1 VWTPVWHRSICI
13 SALHAMFSLRASRHL
28 ALFSLCVFS
37 LWPPVTCADVC
48 IAPKVDVGNAVI
60 KLMSA
65 AVQATVMGSLAP
77 FVLYFGRD
85 IDNIVIVVQAAL
97 IADFAKLAF
106 YFEGFCPAK
115 VPIIGKGFL
124 NVGMSTVGIAFGMIK
139 DKGFQATAQGI
150 SLGMIAMTPAMG
162 SISKPILEATNQ
174 KTCKATPDFPG
185 GAPCGSK
192 TSTTSTNTTAASS
205 SKKSA
210 APDLCELPTLKIDA
224 MFSLWFVAGL
234 PTLTALFL
242 GKIATVKMPDVDVNA
257 DVNAKVSFK
266 TKFLIKLNIVAELIK
281 DLSFSFTGSFMA
293 LKAFLDIGV
302 PIWQVADPCGAEAAL
317 PAINGMTTALT
328 YALGGASFLW
338 QRIRKAGRGK
348 GKEPRG
354 FIVKINNFI
363 GKCAG
368 EGKKKKKDQDDAGE
382 EDEEE
387 EADGE
392 DAEEEEEKE
401 KKEKKKKKA
410 KKEPSICNICSKK
423 VNKSQDLQKYHLC
436 LDGADSSNYAK
447 SKKLE
452 VTICKDCAKS
462 IGGKTVQVK
471 EANAKSDPVTP
482 LVLED
487 VEDGK
492 NKDAVYVTAVVPTK

>member
-1 VWTPVWHRSICI
+1 
-13 SALHAMFSLRASRHL
+13 
-28 ALFSLCVFS
+28 
-37 LWPPVTCADVC
+37 
-48 IAPKVDVGNAVI
+48 
-60 KLMSA
+60 
-65 AVQATVMGSLAP
+65 
-77 FVLYFGRD
+77 
-85 IDNIVIVVQAAL
+85 
-97 IADFAKLAF
+97 
-106 YFEGFCPAK
+106 
-115 VPIIGKGFL
+115 
-124 NVGMSTVGIAFGMIK
+124 
-139 DKGFQATAQGI
+139 
-150 SLGMIAMTPAMG
+150 MTPAMG
-162 SISKPILEATNQ
+162 SISKPVLEATNQ

-210 APDLCELPTLKIDA
+210 APDLCELPDLKIDA

-242 GKIATVKMPDVDVNA
+242 GKIATMKMPDVDVNA
-257 DVNAKVSFK
+257 DVNAEVSFK
-266 TKFLIKLNIVAELIK
+266 TKLLIKMNIVAELIK

-317 PAINGMTTALT
+317 PGINGMTTAMT

-354 FIVKINNFI
+354 LIVKINNFI

-368 EGKKKKKDQDDAGE
+368 EGKKKKKQDDAGE

-387 EADGE
+387 EAEGE
-392 DAEEEEEKE
+392 DAEEEEDEEKQ
-401 KKEKKKKKA
+401 KKEKKKKK
-410 KKEPSICNICSKK
+410 EPIFCNICGKK
-423 VNKSQDLQKYHLC
+423 VNKSQDLTKYQLC
-436 LDGADSSNYAK
+436 LEGAK
-447 SKKLE
+447 SLE
-452 VTICKDCAKS
+452 VTICKICAKS

-471 EANAKSDPVTP
+471 EAKPQSTP
-482 LVLED
+482 AQKLVLEG
-487 VEDGK
+487 VEDG
-492 NKDAVYVTAVVPTK
+492 

>member
-1 VWTPVWHRSICI
+1 
-13 SALHAMFSLRASRHL
+13 MFSLCASRHL

-37 LWPPVTCADVC
+37 LWPLVICADVC
-48 IAPKVDVGNAVI
+48 VAPKVDIGNAII

-65 AVQATVMGSLAP
+65 AVQATIMGSLGP

-97 IADFAKLAF
+97 IADFAKLSF

-115 VPIIGKGFL
+115 IPIIGKGFL

-162 SISKPILEATNQ
+162 SISKPILEATDQ

-185 GAPCGSK
+185 GAPCGSSK

-210 APDLCELPTLKIDA
+210 APDLCELPDLKIDA

-234 PTLTALFL
+234 PTLTALIM
-242 GKIATVKMPDVDVNA
+242 GKIATMKMPDVDVNA
-257 DVNAKVSFK
+257 DVNAEVSFK
-266 TKFLIKLNIVAELIK
+266 TKLLIKMNIVAELIK

-302 PIWQVADPCGAEAAL
+302 PVWQVADPCGAEAAL

-348 GKEPRG
+348 GKEPKG
-354 FIVKINNFI
+354 LIVKINNFI

-368 EGKKKKKDQDDAGE
+368 EGKKKKKQDDAEE

-387 EADGE
+387 EEAEGE
-392 DAEEEEEKE
+392 DAEEEEEEDEE
-401 KKEKKKKKA
+401 KQKKQKKKKA

-436 LDGADSSNYAK
+436 LDGPDSSNYAK
-447 SKKLE
+447 SKSLE
-452 VTICKDCAKS
+452 VTICKICAKS

-471 EANAKSDPVTP
+471 EANAKSDPVHP
-482 LVLED
+482 FVIED
-487 VEDGK
+487 VEDGM
-492 NKDAVYVTAVVPTK
+492 NKDAVYVTAVVPTQS